1 VGELELRK
9 TICTMV
15 DQHLFA
21 SCDTSEIFERE
32 QSPLTHS
39 IRIAMNGMNWMF
51 DQFDAD
57 NAARVG

>member
-1 VGELELRK
+1 
-9 TICTMV
+9 MV

-57 NAARVG
+57 NAARFG